1 MFCLIASKQFQKN
14 LANFINKSRTF
25 LRGIRPRK
33 GFIKYPIL
41 HSKPL
46 HQTKLWCGGKL
57 QRILGKVRDKHP
69 ELEIILKEKLNFL
82 QHNPND
88 SRLKTHK
95 LSGKLKNC
103 WAIWITYE
111 HRLIFHLENKYIFL
125 LAVGTHNEVY

>member
-1 MFCLIASKQFQKN
+1 MFCLIASKRFQKN
-14 LANFINKSRTF
+14 LANFIN
-25 LRGIRPRK
+25 
-33 GFIKYPIL
+33 
-41 HSKPL
+41 
-46 HQTKLWCGGKL
+46 
-57 QRILGKVRDKHP
+57 KHP